1 MTSIIS
7 LSEGGVPVVDAQLH
21 YTPSS
26 KFDVHWAPNPCFYS
40 FQFHVFIEGTCL
52 VRAEPLE
59 VSGWGAS
66 IHLYTC
72 KFLFLYVFL
81 YLQHEPTHSVCMTP
95 PKPDLRVCVFQF
107 RLNIRVGSR
116 SMSSEDI
123 YTDRF
128 WEDLWN
134 ISKTGAVKSSVVGGF
149 GFFCFFFWDA
159 THFQTH
165 ARTHSSSIKPPL
177 LPLQFI
183 ARRHSN
189 FESELIMLLPSLNF
203 GALSLWMETEWTHST
218 CISTRN
224 GYASD
229 SSVRKV

>member
-7 LSEGGVPVVDAQLH
+7 LSEGGVPVVDAQRH
-21 YTPSS
+21 
-26 KFDVHWAPNPCFYS
+26 PCFYS
-40 FQFHVFIEGTCL
+40 FQFHVFREGTCL

-149 GFFCFFFWDA
+149 GFFCFFFLGCNPFSNSC
-159 THFQTH
+159 THTLFFHQASTV
-165 ARTHSSSIKPPL
+165 ASTIYCP
-177 LPLQFI
+177 Q
-183 ARRHSN
+183 
-189 FESELIMLLPSLNF
+189 
-203 GALSLWMETEWTHST
+203 AL
-218 CISTRN
+218 
-224 GYASD
+224 
-229 SSVRKV
+229 